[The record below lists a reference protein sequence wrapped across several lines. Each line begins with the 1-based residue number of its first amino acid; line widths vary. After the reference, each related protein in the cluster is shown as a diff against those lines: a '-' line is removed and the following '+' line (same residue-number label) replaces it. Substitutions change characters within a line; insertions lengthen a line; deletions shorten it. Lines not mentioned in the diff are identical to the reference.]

1 MDMRI
6 NWNLTSLWSI
16 VSVTA
21 AACLWVFTNIAWA
34 SDVERIEARMIK
46 QDLRELRKDLKAAET
61 EEGKELLREDI
72 EDAIDALCRIEPD
85 DRECK

>member
-1 MDMRI
+1 MKI

-21 AACLWVFTNIAWA
+21 AASLWVFTNIAWA

-46 QDLRELRKDLKAAET
+46 QDLRELRKDLAAAVT
-61 EEGKELLREDI
+61 DEGRELLNEDI
-72 EDAIDALCRIEPD
+72 EDAIDALCRIEPE

>member
-1 MDMRI
+1 MNI

-21 AACLWVFTNIAWA
+21 AASLWVFTNIAWA
-34 SDVERIEARMIK
+34 SDVERIEARLIK
-46 QDLRELRKDLKAAET
+46 SDLRLMRKELAAAQSEET
-61 EEGKELLREDI
+61 KRLLREDI

>member
-1 MDMRI
+1 MNI

-21 AACLWVFTNIAWA
+21 AASLWVFTNIAWA
-34 SDVERIEARMIK
+34 SDVERIEARLIK
-46 QDLRELRKDLKAAET
+46 ADLRLMRKELVAAQS
-61 EEGKELLREDI
+61 EEVKTLLREDI

-85 DRECK
+85 DRECN

>member
-1 MDMRI
+1 
-6 NWNLTSLWSI
+6 
-16 VSVTA
+16 
-21 AACLWVFTNIAWA
+21 
-34 SDVERIEARMIK
+34 MIK

-61 EEGKELLREDI
+61 EEGRELLREDI